1 MPRNRIVRLLGAL
14 LRPADDP
21 RVAADGSAALGNDA
35 LVAELRRSR
44 AEIAQLRL
52 EFEARAQL
60 LPPERRQRAM
70 QQVEELAEQE
80 RELLE
85 AEHSL
90 TLAAEERRAQQVLA
104 EARYRAVEARLRS
117 DEGD

>member
-1 MPRNRIVRLLGAL
+1 
-14 LRPADDP
+14 
-21 RVAADGSAALGNDA
+21 LGNDA

-52 EFEARAQL
+52 DFQSRAEA
-60 LPPERRQRAM
+60 LPPESRERALL
-70 QQVEELAEQE
+70 QVEELAEQE

-90 TLAAEERRAQQVLA
+90 TLAAEERRAQEVLA
-104 EARYRAVEARLRS
+104 AARYRAVEARLRS
-117 DEGD
+117 ED